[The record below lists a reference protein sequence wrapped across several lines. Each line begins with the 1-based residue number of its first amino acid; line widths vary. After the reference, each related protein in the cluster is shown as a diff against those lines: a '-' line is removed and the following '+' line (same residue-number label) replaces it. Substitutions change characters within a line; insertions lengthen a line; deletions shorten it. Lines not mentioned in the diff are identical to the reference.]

1 MLKNFILNSSD
12 FVFNKKKINTDK
24 DPFEIFKQIYLNY
37 ENTFI
42 LESLTGPKELSEF
55 SVIGFDPEFTIK
67 FDKNKFQIYKKG
79 KIISKK
85 KVRDPLTELRTI
97 LPIVNEKRLRYR
109 YIGGAV
115 GYVSYDAIKFWE
127 KLPHE
132 RTNVLFPLMEFGIYT
147 DGVIHDRRDK
157 AIYYFH
163 IGKKSRLAELERI
176 LNATPKHF
184 DRPFSF
190 SKPVSEETR
199 SNFIS
204 KVKKG
209 KDYVYEG
216 EVFQIVLS
224 RKFVFKIR
232 GDPMIVYENLRKM
245 NPSPYMYFFK
255 RKKRFIIGSSPEML
269 LRVMNGK
276 IETFPI
282 AGTRPITEK
291 ESENRRLKKELLKDK
306 KELAEHTM
314 LVDLARNDLGR
325 VCKFGSVRSKEL
337 MIVKRFSHVQHIVSH
352 IIGDLYSKYDC
363 FDAFRSLFPAGTVSG
378 APKVRAMEIISE
390 LEESSRGPYAGALGY
405 FSFNRCCDF
414 AIIIRSLF
422 INNNRAFVQSGAG
435 IVMDSIPRNEYLE
448 TEHKA
453 GALFSALKAS
463 GRQNK

>member
-1 MLKNFILNSSD
+1 MLKGFISD
-12 FVFNKKKINTDK
+12 SQDLKINKIEIKTDK
-24 DPFEIFKQIYLNY
+24 DPFEIFKQIYRSY
-37 ENTFI
+37 DNTFI

-67 FDKNKFQIYKKG
+67 CDKSKFQISRKG
-79 KIISKK
+79 KVISEK
-85 KVRDPLTELRTI
+85 KVSDPLGELRKI
-97 LPIVNEKRLRYR
+97 LPNIHEKRLR

-115 GYVSYDAIKFWE
+115 GYISYDAIKFWE
-127 KLPHE
+127 QLPSK
-132 RTNVLFPLMEFGIYT
+132 RSNNMFPLMEFGIYT
-147 DGVIHDRRDK
+147 DGVIHDRKDK
-157 AIYYFH
+157 ATYYFH
-163 IGKKSRLAELERI
+163 IGKKSRLAELEQI
-176 LNATPKHF
+176 LNSAPKQL
-184 DRPFSF
+184 DESFSF
-190 SKPVSEETR
+190 SKPISETTK
-199 SNFIS
+199 NHFIS
-204 KVKKG
+204 KVKKA
-209 KDYVYEG
+209 KNYVHEG
-216 EVFQIVLS
+216 EVFQVVIS
-224 RKFVFKIR
+224 RKFIFKVK
-232 GDPMIVYENLRKM
+232 GDPIILYENLRKL

-269 LRVMNGK
+269 LRVINDK

-291 ESENRRLKKELLKDK
+291 ESENKKLEKELLSDK

-325 VCKFGSVRSKEL
+325 VCKFGSVQPKEL

-352 IIGDLYSKYDC
+352 ITGDLYSKYDC

-378 APKVRAMEIISE
+378 APKVRAMEVISE

-422 INNNRAFVQSGAG
+422 INRNNAYIQAGAG
-435 IVMDSIPRNEYLE
+435 IVMDSIPSNEYHE

-453 GALFSALKAS
+453 GALFSAMKAT
-463 GRQNK
+463 RKKTK

>member
-1 MLKNFILNSSD
+1 MLKGFISD
-12 FVFNKKKINTDK
+12 SQDLKINKIEIKTDK

-67 FDKNKFQIYKKG
+67 CDKSKFQISRKG
-79 KIISKK
+79 KVISEK
-85 KVRDPLTELRTI
+85 KVSDPLGELRKI
-97 LPIVNEKRLRYR
+97 LPNIHEKRLR

-115 GYVSYDAIKFWE
+115 GYISYDAIKFWE
-127 KLPHE
+127 QLPSK
-132 RTNVLFPLMEFGIYT
+132 RSNNMFPLMEFGIYT
-147 DGVIHDRRDK
+147 DGVIHDRKDK
-157 AIYYFH
+157 ATYYFH
-163 IGKKSRLAELERI
+163 IGKKSRLAELEQI
-176 LNATPKHF
+176 LNSAPKKL
-184 DRPFSF
+184 DESFSF
-190 SKPVSEETR
+190 SKPISETTK
-199 SNFIS
+199 NHFIS
-204 KVKKG
+204 KVKKA
-209 KDYVYEG
+209 KNYVYEG
-216 EVFQIVLS
+216 EVFQVVIS
-224 RKFVFKIR
+224 RKFIFKVK
-232 GDPMIVYENLRKM
+232 GDPIILYENLRKL
-245 NPSPYMYFFK
+245 NPSPYMYFFR

-269 LRVMNGK
+269 LRVINDK

-291 ESENRRLKKELLKDK
+291 ESENKKLEKELLSDK

-325 VCKFGSVRSKEL
+325 VCKFGSVQPKEL

-352 IIGDLYSKYDC
+352 ITGDLYSKYDC

-378 APKVRAMEIISE
+378 APKVRAMEVISE

-422 INNNRAFVQSGAG
+422 INRNNAYIQAGAG
-435 IVMDSIPRNEYLE
+435 IVMDSIPSNEYHE

-453 GALFSALKAS
+453 GALFSAMKAT
-463 GRQNK
+463 RKKTK